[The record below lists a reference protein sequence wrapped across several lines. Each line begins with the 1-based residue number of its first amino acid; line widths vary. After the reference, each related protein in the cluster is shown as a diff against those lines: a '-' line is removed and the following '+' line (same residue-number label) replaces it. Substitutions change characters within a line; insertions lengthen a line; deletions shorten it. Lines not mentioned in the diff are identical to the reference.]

1 MSSFPYGCFFLLVK
15 QDGIS
20 MVTPDWVHGLC
31 LFAVVGWLL
40 DATVAVGL
48 ERFNLRIERFA
59 SSVIQVMER
68 KNQAPRLVLLAFANE

>member
-20 MVTPDWVHGLC
+20 MVAPDWVHGLC

-48 ERFNLRIERFA
+48 ERFNLLVDRRCTEIE
-59 SSVIQVMER
+59 
-68 KNQAPRLVLLAFANE
+68 KRLREKLE

>member
-48 ERFNLRIERFA
+48 ERFNLLVDRRCTEIE
-59 SSVIQVMER
+59 
-68 KNQAPRLVLLAFANE
+68 KRLREKLEYE

>member
-1 MSSFPYGCFFLLVK
+1 MSSFPHGCFFLLVK

-48 ERFNLRIERFA
+48 ERFNLLVDRRCTEIE
-59 SSVIQVMER
+59 
-68 KNQAPRLVLLAFANE
+68 KRLREKLE

>member
-48 ERFNLRIERFA
+48 ERFNLLVNRRCTEIE
-59 SSVIQVMER
+59 
-68 KNQAPRLVLLAFANE
+68 KRLREKLE

>member
-15 QDGIS
+15 QDGIL

-48 ERFNLRIERFA
+48 ERFNLLVDRRCTEIE
-59 SSVIQVMER
+59 
-68 KNQAPRLVLLAFANE
+68 KRLREKLE

>member
-48 ERFNLRIERFA
+48 ERFNLLVDRRCTEIEKR
-59 SSVIQVMER
+59 MRE
-68 KNQAPRLVLLAFANE
+68 KLE

>member
-15 QDGIS
+15 QDRIS

-48 ERFNLRIERFA
+48 ERFNLLVDRRCTEIE
-59 SSVIQVMER
+59 
-68 KNQAPRLVLLAFANE
+68 KRLREKLE

>member
-48 ERFNLRIERFA
+48 ERFNLLVDRRCTEIE
-59 SSVIQVMER
+59 
-68 KNQAPRLVLLAFANE
+68 KRLREKLE